1 MRRAELRES
10 DVKHKRL
17 TWDELQREI
26 DWVSCGW
33 GSRWERRAEYVC
45 VSSPSYLLT
54 VMGKVWVQGD
64 AAARVGG
71 WKERVLSGTGIVH

>member
-26 DWVSCGW
+26 EWVSCDSAG
-33 GSRWERRAEYVC
+33 V
-45 VSSPSYLLT
+45 
-54 VMGKVWVQGD
+54 
-64 AAARVGG
+64 
-71 WKERVLSGTGIVH
+71 VLG